1 MPHSN
6 SRSED
11 NVPHQNPNGDKTKLP
26 IEKVT
31 KRKRNKKKKGISQQS
46 ARQQQPAITDAQMS
60 SGGNTAEDNGDT
72 VMAEAGNAPPQQ
84 RGRPRESNT
93 PSNAADRT
101 VYQQKRRTREYT
113 VMEELQELKM
123 ISLNIRGFNK
133 EAKHYAISDLIREN
147 DIHVVCLNET
157 KLTIPMY
164 FDNYWSHQTMLQRN
178 GGCWTAATNKVKLTL
193 VKALGTYLCWMR
205 ITKSHHVIQLL
216 NCYLEPDD

>member
-11 NVPHQNPNGDKTKLP
+11 NVPHQNPNGDKTILP
-26 IEKVT
+26 LKKVT
-31 KRKRNKKKKGISQQS
+31 KRKRNKKKKGVS
-46 ARQQQPAITDAQMS
+46 QQQPVITDAQMS
-60 SGGNTAEDNGDT
+60 SGGNTANDNCDA
-72 VMAEAGNAPPQQ
+72 VMAEAGNALPQQ

-93 PSNAADRT
+93 SSNAADRT
-101 VYQQKRRTREYT
+101 VYQQKRRTRDNT

-157 KLTIPMY
+157 KLTIPVY
-164 FDNYWSHQTMLQRN
+164 FD
-178 GGCWTAATNKVKLTL
+178 
-193 VKALGTYLCWMR
+193 
-205 ITKSHHVIQLL
+205 
-216 NCYLEPDD
+216 

>member
-6 SRSED
+6 SRRED
-11 NVPHQNPNGDKTKLP
+11 NVPHQSPSGDNTILP
-26 IEKVT
+26 LKKVT
-31 KRKRNKKKKGISQQS
+31 KRKRNRKKKGELKQS
-46 ARQQQPAITDAQMS
+46 ARQHQPPIADTQMN
-60 SGGNTAEDNGDT
+60 SGGNTADDNGDA
-72 VMAEAGNAPPQQ
+72 VMAEVGSALPQQ

-101 VYQQKRRTREYT
+101 VYQQKRRTREDT

-157 KLTIPMY
+157 KLTIPVY

-205 ITKSHHVIQLL
+205 LTTGRHVIQLL
-216 NCYLEPDD
+216 NCYLEPGD